1 MYAYFAQKAF
11 SPVLASP
18 YKDTNEEV
26 AVEVI
31 SDSLQQYLGSLR
43 VRIFKL
49 SSLSPVFD
57 VELNVTAVSILSRM
71 PLSIFE
77 WNEIYSI
84 EL

>member
-18 YKDTNEEV
+18 YKDTNGDV

-31 SDSLQQYLGSLR
+31 SESFQKYRSSLR

-49 SSLSPVFD
+49 SSLSPIFD
-57 VELNVTAVSILSRM
+57 QQVEVNAVS
-71 PLSIFE
+71 
-77 WNEIYSI
+77 NKT
-84 EL
+84 